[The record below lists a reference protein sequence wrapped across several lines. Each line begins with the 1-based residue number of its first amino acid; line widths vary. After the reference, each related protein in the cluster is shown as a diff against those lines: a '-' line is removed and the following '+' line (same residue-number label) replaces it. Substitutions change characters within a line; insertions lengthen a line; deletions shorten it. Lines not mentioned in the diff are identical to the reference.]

1 LAKAWAARWPR
12 CGFIVW
18 LVRLSLL
25 SLSLSLFPSP
35 SLSIPP
41 LLLLRP
47 HPSIHPSIHPPL
59 TPPHAAVFALPGY
72 TLKGLEREFS
82 RHRLT
87 ALQAEIYLIR
97 LRQAWA
103 EVQASDDEARRAVL
117 ERWEVLGKAVERG

>member
-1 LAKAWAARWPR
+1 MA
-12 CGFIVW
+12 GT
-18 LVRLSLL
+18 SL
-25 SLSLSLFPSP
+25 SLSLSLYYPS
-35 SLSIPP
+35 
-41 LLLLRP
+41 LLLLP
-47 HPSIHPSIHPPL
+47 HPSIHPPL

-87 ALQAEIYLIR
+87 ALQVEIYLIR